1 MAKSTIKGTTRAD
14 EAGRGESQPWT
25 LFYRAGEAI
34 RRLRSSSKEEVDA
47 GTEAEEQ
54 PESRGPDHQAA
65 LRMLDEG
72 CPNEH
77 PATHPHG
84 TAYCGMGGRL
94 LLVGSP
100 IF

>member
-1 MAKSTIKGTTRAD
+1 MAASIIKGTTRSD
-14 EAGRGESQPWT
+14 QAGRNENQPWT

-34 RRLRSSSKEEVDA
+34 RRLRSASKEEADT
-47 GTEAEEQ
+47 GTEAEER
-54 PESRGPDHQAA
+54 PESRGSDDPAA

-72 CPNEH
+72 CPNVS
-77 PATHPHG
+77 G
-84 TAYCGMGGRL
+84 VGGRL